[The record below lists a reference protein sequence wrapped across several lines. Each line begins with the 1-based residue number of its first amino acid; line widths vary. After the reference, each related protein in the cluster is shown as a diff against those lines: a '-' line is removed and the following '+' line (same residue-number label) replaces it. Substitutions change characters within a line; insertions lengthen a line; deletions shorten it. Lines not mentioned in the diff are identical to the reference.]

1 MTPKRARRAA
11 RRLFRLCVVDGALD
25 ERRTRRVSQRLARSG
40 RRRALAVLT
49 GFARL
54 VRLEQHRRTAVVESA
69 VPLPIDVR
77 NDIRDILRRQYGPR
91 VEAVYAHDPALIGG
105 LRIQVGSNVYDGTV
119 RGRLAA
125 LRARL

>member
-1 MTPKRARRAA
+1 MTSKKARRAA

-25 ERRTRRVSQRLARSG
+25 ERRARRVSQRLARSG
-40 RRRALAVLT
+40 RRRSLAILA

-54 VRLEQHRRTAVVESA
+54 VRLERYRRTAVVESA

-77 NDIRDILRRQYGPR
+77 NEIRDILTRRYGPR
-91 VEAVYAHDPALIGG
+91 VETMYAHDPSLIGG
-105 LRIQVGSNVYDGTV
+105 LRVQVGSNVYDGTV

-125 LRARL
+125 LRSRL